1 MIFEYG
7 ADNGRALHCCAAIGE
22 CSLVVASDERP
33 YGLACGKYILYLLYV
48 VNTLMPCG
56 RWYTF
61 PLAFLLALAKLKY
74 IHMGHVDATQIDTMK
89 TQI

>member
-1 MIFEYG
+1 MGLIMG
-7 ADNGRALHCCAAIGE
+7 ARFTRGSLLCSTSE
-22 CSLVVASDERP
+22 CSLVVASGVHP
-33 YGLACGKYILYLLYV
+33 YGLACGKYILYLLFV

-56 RWYTF
+56 SWYTF